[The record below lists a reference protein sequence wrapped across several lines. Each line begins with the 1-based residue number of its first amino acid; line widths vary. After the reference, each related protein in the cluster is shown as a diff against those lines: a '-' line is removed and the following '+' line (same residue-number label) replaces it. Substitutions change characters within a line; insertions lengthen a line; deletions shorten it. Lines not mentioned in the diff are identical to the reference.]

1 MRLLLWRKDLHAKVA
16 EDPTGGMAQ
25 LIGKAVQ
32 VDYTGQKEF
41 HPTLKIEITG
51 LTESDLRKLRQAG
64 YRLRRLPKAR
74 ASRRTPASR

>member
-1 MRLLLWRKDLHAKVA
+1 MRLLLWRKDRHAKIA
-16 EDPTGGMAQ
+16 QDPTEGMAQ
-25 LIGKAVQ
+25 VIGKAVH

-41 HPTLKIEITG
+41 HPTLKIEIKG

-64 YRLRRLPKAR
+64 YRLRRLPEAK